1 MLKTILYPMKNTK
14 SDKQYTIEVKKEF
27 CMDLSLVIPCYNEA
41 ENINLFYET
50 VEKSFMDKSFSYELV
65 FINDGSIDKT
75 LLNLKALVSSR
86 KGNIRVV
93 SFSRNFGKEA
103 AIYAGLSHAKG
114 DMVCIIDADLQQHPD
129 VVLQMKD
136 ILDSKPE
143 VDCVAA
149 FQQKRKEGKVLSSL
163 KSCFYKIINKVS
175 DVDFVNGASDF
186 RLMRRSMVNAI
197 LSMTEYHRFS
207 KGIFSWVGFNTE
219 HIPYEVQPR
228 EHGETKWSFFKL
240 FKYAIDG
247 IVAFSTAPLK
257 LATFIG
263 FLSSIL
269 SVIYLIVVVIQKL
282 FFGIDVPGYAT
293 IVVLLLLLGGLILF
307 CLGIIGE
314 YLSKIYV
321 QMKNRPIYIEKEYF
335 TNINED
341 K

>member
-1 MLKTILYPMKNTK
+1 
-14 SDKQYTIEVKKEF
+14 
-27 CMDLSLVIPCYNEA
+27 MDLSLVVPCYNEEDNVA
-41 ENINLFYET
+41 LFYEC
-50 VEKSFMDKSFSYELV
+50 VENCFKDKAFSYELV
-65 FINDGSIDKT
+65 FVNDGSRDSTLSKLKELVKT
-75 LLNLKALVSSR
+75 RS
-86 KGNIRVV
+86 GNIQMV
-93 SFSRNFGKEA
+93 SFSRNFGKES
-103 AIYAGLSHAKG
+103 AIYAGLTRAKG
-114 DMVCIIDADLQQHPD
+114 DMVCIIDADLQQRPE

-136 ILDSKPE
+136 ILDAKPE

-149 FQQKRKEGKVLSSL
+149 FQQKRIEGKVLSSF
-163 KSCFYKIINKVS
+163 KSCFYKIIYKVS
-175 DVDFVNGASDF
+175 EVDFVNGASDF
-186 RLMRRSMVNAI
+186 RLMRRSMVNAV
-197 LSMTEYHRFS
+197 LNMTEYHRFS

-219 HIPYEVQPR
+219 HMPYEAQPR

-240 FKYAIDG
+240 FKYAIEG

-257 LATFIG
+257 LATLIG
-263 FLSSIL
+263 FLSSAL
-269 SVIYLIVVVIQKL
+269 SVIYLAVVVIQKF

-341 K
+341 N

>member
-1 MLKTILYPMKNTK
+1 
-14 SDKQYTIEVKKEF
+14 
-27 CMDLSLVIPCYNEA
+27 MDLSLVIPCYNEA

>member
-1 MLKTILYPMKNTK
+1 
-14 SDKQYTIEVKKEF
+14 
-27 CMDLSLVIPCYNEA
+27 MDLSLVIPCFNEA
-41 ENINLFYET
+41 ENIALFYDM
-50 VEKSFMDKSFSYELV
+50 VEKSFIDKGFSYELV
-65 FINDGSIDKT
+65 FVNDGSRDDT
-75 LLNLKALVSSR
+75 LLNLKSLVKDSKS
-86 KGNIRVV
+86 NIQVI
-93 SFSRNFGKEA
+93 SFSRNFGKES
-103 AIYAGLSHAKG
+103 AIYAGLTRAKG
-114 DMVCIIDADLQQHPD
+114 DMVCIIDADLQQRPE

-136 ILDSKPE
+136 ILDTKPE

-219 HIPYEVQPR
+219 HMPYEVQPR

-240 FKYAIDG
+240 FKYAVDG

-269 SVIYLIVVVIQKL
+269 SVIYLIVVVVQKL
-282 FFGIDVPGYAT
+282 CFGIDVPGYAT

-314 YLSKIYV
+314 YIAKIYV

-335 TNINED
+335 TNTD
-341 K
+341 TD

>member
-1 MLKTILYPMKNTK
+1 
-14 SDKQYTIEVKKEF
+14 
-27 CMDLSLVIPCYNEA
+27 MDLSLVIPCFNEA
-41 ENINLFYET
+41 ENIALFYDM
-50 VEKSFMDKSFSYELV
+50 VEKSFIDKGFSYELV
-65 FINDGSIDKT
+65 FVNDGSRDDT
-75 LLNLKALVSSR
+75 LLNLKSLVKDSKS
-86 KGNIRVV
+86 NIQVI
-93 SFSRNFGKEA
+93 SFSRNFGKES
-103 AIYAGLSHAKG
+103 AIYAGLTRAKG
-114 DMVCIIDADLQQHPD
+114 DMVCIIDADLQQRPE

-136 ILDSKPE
+136 ILDTKPE

-219 HIPYEVQPR
+219 HMPYEVQPR

-269 SVIYLIVVVIQKL
+269 SVIYLIVVVVQKL
-282 FFGIDVPGYAT
+282 CFGIDVPGYAT

-314 YLSKIYV
+314 YIAKIYV

-335 TNINED
+335 TNIDED

>member
-1 MLKTILYPMKNTK
+1 
-14 SDKQYTIEVKKEF
+14 
-27 CMDLSLVIPCYNEA
+27 MDLSLVIPCYNEA

-65 FINDGSIDKT
+65 FINDGSIDET